1 MQGLTVGRVVWYF
14 PDRSDKGLIQLGP
27 QPFKADVVYVHEDES
42 TVNLSVFDHEGTH
55 HKKLDVRH
63 VDVSRKANA
72 PDTHSFWDWM
82 PFQKG
87 QAKKTEEVE
96 ARLGTPPPAHPHP
109 RDYEVHT
116 APPQPTQVSA
126 GVAIQSDGA
135 AKAETG
141 PS

>member
-27 QPFKADVVYVHEDES
+27 QPFKADVVYVHDDES

-63 VDVSRKANA
+63 VDVSRKADA

-82 PFQKG
+82 PYQKG
-87 QAKKTEEVE
+87 QAKKTEEAE
-96 ARLGTPPPAHPHP
+96 AKLGGVPPPQ
-109 RDYEVHT
+109 R
-116 APPQPTQVSA
+116 TQVSA
-126 GVAIQSDGA
+126 AVATQSDGTA
-135 AKAETG
+135 EAKTG
-141 PS
+141 PSIPAQT